1 MACGGHTSYH
11 VPGDITL
18 RRGNLKTV
26 DSPPFLIGH
35 LLEYPKEDSKPAH
48 ICCYHYYN
56 LPSHH
61 SLLCDQSVQLLLLLL
76 LAKYSNSITNP
87 ILFSPVIVFFFLL
100 LYYTSTTSNSGLLYW
115 LVLSTSF
122 WLRSSVLMLPGIYTH
137 LLVYFFGHRLKLN
150 CIFHELS

>member
-1 MACGGHTSYH
+1 VPCGGHTSYH

-76 LAKYSNSITNP
+76 LLAKYSNSITNP
-87 ILFSPVIVFFFLL
+87 ILFSPVIVFFFFYCCTILQLL
-100 LYYTSTTSNSGLLYW
+100 AIQDCYSG
-115 LVLSTSF
+115 
-122 WLRSSVLMLPGIYTH
+122 
-137 LLVYFFGHRLKLN
+137 
-150 CIFHELS
+150 